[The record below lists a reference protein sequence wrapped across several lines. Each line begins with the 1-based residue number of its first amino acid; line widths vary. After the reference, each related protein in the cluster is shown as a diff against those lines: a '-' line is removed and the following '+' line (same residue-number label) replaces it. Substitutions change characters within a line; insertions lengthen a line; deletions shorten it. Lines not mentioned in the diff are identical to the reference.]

1 LAGKN
6 IRPIDLQKVGIFE
19 PFKVC
24 LIGKQIQ
31 ITQEAKMIKELTQD
45 AEKRMRSAIQSLH
58 DDLSVIRTGR
68 ANPSL
73 VERMSVEY
81 YGSPVPLIQLAT
93 IGVPE
98 PRQLMIKPF
107 DQASIKDIEKAILA
121 SDLGLTPMNDGK
133 VIRLNLPPLN
143 EERRRDLIR
152 SVHNRLEEARIAV
165 RNIRRD
171 INKDMRD
178 FEEEKMISK
187 DDLER
192 GEEDVQK
199 MTDKYIDEIG
209 EVGKNKE
216 TEIMEV

>member
-6 IRPIDLQKVGIFE
+6 IRPIDLQKVGIFLS
-19 PFKVC
+19 FKVC